1 MPIERLLDVLGAWRS
16 APADAE
22 PLELR
27 RFPVHDGGC
36 LALRVPCDW
45 AEEIALEGSV
55 STVTFRPPLPRG
67 ELRIAVHAL
76 SAHDLEA
83 FSVEEM
89 RRAVTQAAR
98 DAPRTRVESLRG
110 RFGGGFYCMAPEAL
124 MQGRYLVR
132 PVLLE
137 FTIAASSAPLR
148 RTALDCVRSARPSS
162 A

>member
-22 PLELR
+22 PPEQR

-36 LALRVPCDW
+36 LALRVPRDW
-45 AEEIALEGSV
+45 SEEIALETDV
-55 STVTFRPPLPRG
+55 STVTFRPPLQRG
-67 ELRIAVHAL
+67 QLRIAVHAL
-76 SAHDLEA
+76 SARDLEA
-83 FSVEEM
+83 FSVEDM
-89 RRAVTQAAR
+89 RRAVALAAR
-98 DAPRTRVESLRG
+98 DAPRTRVEPLRG
-110 RFGGGFYCMAPEAL
+110 RFGGGFYCVAPDAL

-137 FTIAASSAPLR
+137 FSLQSAGPPLR
-148 RTALDCVRSARPSS
+148 RAALDLVRSARPSS